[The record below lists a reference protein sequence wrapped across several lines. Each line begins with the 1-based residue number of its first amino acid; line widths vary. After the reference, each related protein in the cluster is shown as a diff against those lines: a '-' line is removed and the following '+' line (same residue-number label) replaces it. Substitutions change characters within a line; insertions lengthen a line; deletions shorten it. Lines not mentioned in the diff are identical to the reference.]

1 MSERQDKEDFEV
13 IRKMVDRGNNSG
25 LLVEILDLYTSY
37 IRQGETVKMAAAQ
50 ACYEW
55 DA

>member
-1 MSERQDKEDFEV
+1 MSGEQDKEDFEA
-13 IRKMVDRGNNSG
+13 IRKMIARGNSSG

-50 ACYEW
+50 ACYDW